1 NHEHVKCQMRERYRE
16 QKEMDDTD
24 TTEGCVIEVDHARRA
39 PNEIHPLQPLARAQD
54 LLKQFSDYIGPS
66 NDKFVAHAM
75 DLVRCDYRPG
85 ESSPILDQIE
95 EQIADWQT
103 NIQGIQN
110 EILNGAGAWSAEYLE
125 VEGILEA
132 VNASTRSEGVTI
144 YNISPVNYITG
155 AYTHKDRQMDM
166 ITAQKEKTPSTE
178 VTCMRLQPRQIGP
191 IVCRRQRWERN
202 GKQRHQPMQFGD
214 ARSLIDGFNELEEQ
228 CQRTVFNSPSSNDA
242 DNATPSNHVVRT
254 GGTGS
259 RGDEVKVSDSQN
271 VIPLLEAGRVGVIT
285 AGDEATAGAGD
296 AADEATAGA
305 ADAGD
310 EVGGG
315 PAAGILGV
323 VACGRAAWVGVAT
336 GVVM

>member
-1 NHEHVKCQMRERYRE
+1 MPGGRPPKKRHAGGRPPVYLSEEERRAARRKSKAEWYHRPENHERVKCQMRERYRE

-132 VNASTRSEGVTI
+132 VNAVTRRISDMHIAHLEGT
-144 YNISPVNYITG
+144 
-155 AYTHKDRQMDM
+155 
-166 ITAQKEKTPSTE
+166 
-178 VTCMRLQPRQIGP
+178 
-191 IVCRRQRWERN
+191 
-202 GKQRHQPMQFGD
+202 
-214 ARSLIDGFNELEEQ
+214 
-228 CQRTVFNSPSSNDA
+228 
-242 DNATPSNHVVRT
+242 
-254 GGTGS
+254 
-259 RGDEVKVSDSQN
+259 
-271 VIPLLEAGRVGVIT
+271 LL
-285 AGDEATAGAGD
+285 
-296 AADEATAGA
+296 
-305 ADAGD
+305 
-310 EVGGG
+310 
-315 PAAGILGV
+315 
-323 VACGRAAWVGVAT
+323 
-336 GVVM
+336 